1 MLTPNQLP
9 LSQHTSLQLQQE
21 KYQENLTNL
30 QQLEEE
36 VRNQQEFLGKRK
48 KTIDSLIIKLSTKK
62 NEDGSDIID

>member
-62 NEDGSDIID
+62 NEDGSDVID